1 MEVIQCNNLKENRDK
16 LIEVKNLDPE
26 FSYNFKDDRLF
37 FLVSKNRTY
46 GYSIVELKENAAELK
61 RIFINPRFRNNG
73 YGTILLK
80 NIINWLIKNSCDKII
95 VKNHKKMNNFLEKQK
110 FLKTENGYELS
121 NLSEFKKQEKTFLFI
136 SEVAILVNIVLAIL
150 KIVSGKIFKSASLSA
165 DGLNSLSDL
174 ITNVLVILGLKVG
187 SNPEDKE
194 HPFGHGKIESVFSVI
209 IGTFIM
215 LTAFNMIQDNIGNM
229 LNGQDVKISPAIF
242 IVTIAALIIKLI
254 QFIFIKYKT
263 RRYKSILIN
272 SLIKD
277 YKADIVITA
286 SVIIGLLLS
295 QINTVF
301 DIIIGIS
308 VSLYIMKEGYE
319 LIKENSLILLDS
331 QDEELLEKIKE
342 DISEFEGVENTH
354 DFRMTTSGKN
364 IYITADVRVDKNIT
378 VNEAHDITNRI
389 SKSIKHKYKNIKR
402 VTLHIEPVYEIEGQE

>member
-1 MEVIQCNNLKENRDK
+1 M
-16 LIEVKNLDPE
+16 
-26 FSYNFKDDRLF
+26 
-37 FLVSKNRTY
+37 
-46 GYSIVELKENAAELK
+46 
-61 RIFINPRFRNNG
+61 
-73 YGTILLK
+73 
-80 NIINWLIKNSCDKII
+80 
-95 VKNHKKMNNFLEKQK
+95 
-110 FLKTENGYELS
+110 
-121 NLSEFKKQEKTFLFI
+121 
-136 SEVAILVNIVLAIL
+136 
-150 KIVSGKIFKSASLSA
+150 
-165 DGLNSLSDL
+165 
-174 ITNVLVILGLKVG
+174 ILGLKVG

-229 LNGQDVKISPAIF
+229 LNGQDVKISPVIF
-242 IVTIAALIIKLI
+242 TVTIVALIIKLI

-286 SVIIGLLLS
+286 SVIIGLFLS

-331 QDEELLEKIKE
+331 QDEELLEKIEE